1 VQAENIATRT
11 VASTL
16 GVLLGLSSID
26 HGLLEIMHGNQ
37 PTTGYWINAQGPGHS
52 WSLWTQGGE
61 PAFTLVHNFL
71 LTGIL
76 AALVGLLLVFWSF
89 RFIHRPHGPA
99 VFLLLSVVSYLVGG
113 GLAQV
118 FLFTLNWLVTTGIH
132 SKLAFWRRMIPAKIR
147 RPLGFLW
154 RWALAAGA
162 IQFLAALE
170 IAAIG
175 YFPGLPRDQQIVYR
189 VLLEIGAGILV
200 AFVVSIVSAF
210 AFDVEAQSR

>member
-1 VQAENIATRT
+1 M
-11 VASTL
+11 
-16 GVLLGLSSID
+16 D
-26 HGLLEIMHGNQ
+26 HGFLEMMQGNQ
-37 PTTGYWINAQGPGHS
+37 PTRGYWINAQGPGHS

-71 LTGIL
+71 LTGVL
-76 AALVGLLLVFWSF
+76 AALVGILLVFWSL

-99 VFLLLSVVSYLVGG
+99 VFLLLSVASYLVGG

-118 FLFTLNWLVTTGIH
+118 FLFTLNWLVARRIH
-132 SKLAFWRRMIPAKIR
+132 SKLAFWRWLISAKIR
-147 RPLGFLW
+147 RPLSLLW

-175 YFPGLPRDQQIVYR
+175 YFPGLPRDLQIVYR
-189 VLLEIGAGILV
+189 VLLEIGAGILA
-200 AFVVSIVSAF
+200 AFAVSIVSAF
-210 AFDVEAQSR
+210 AFDIEAQTS